1 MEILET
7 HNRNGPDTFTE
18 SLTIQILAIWPELTD
33 KFNDACLIY
42 TGFHPEFSFNT
53 RSTQGLKDQID
64 QAYNTGKRYIMFEC
78 LGEGISSDVISK
90 IHLVTSDLVA
100 ADPSVTVYYFTG
112 VLNGEEAY
120 INICNKLNLQSYI
133 TVMSCSYLE
142 YIHHSSYP
150 IIDEYEIRTRKKNY
164 LCLNKVHR
172 QHRIDL
178 LELMLSENLIN
189 DKCYYSF
196 QDYSQSTDDI
206 LISLLDEHYPN
217 IKSNLDF
224 IKTLQLNFDPT
235 RTNPVNIIQGDLEL
249 YHNSYFSVI
258 TETIYY
264 DSEYTFPKTRCH
276 VSPVESSIF
285 ITEKTIKC
293 LALKHP
299 FVVAS
304 VSGMLEGLRKRGY
317 KTFHPFIDETYDTIL
332 DDDLRLQ
339 AIVQEVN
346 RLSSQSDADWLEWTA
361 NIKDIVEYNH
371 THFFNQLDFRA

>member
-1 MEILET
+1 
-7 HNRNGPDTFTE
+7 
-18 SLTIQILAIWPELTD
+18 
-33 KFNDACLIY
+33 
-42 TGFHPEFSFNT
+42 
-53 RSTQGLKDQID
+53 
-64 QAYNTGKRYIMFEC
+64 
-78 LGEGISSDVISK
+78 
-90 IHLVTSDLVA
+90 
-100 ADPSVTVYYFTG
+100 
-112 VLNGEEAY
+112 
-120 INICNKLNLQSYI
+120 
-133 TVMSCSYLE
+133 
-142 YIHHSSYP
+142 
-150 IIDEYEIRTRKKNY
+150 
-164 LCLNKVHR
+164 
-172 QHRIDL
+172 
-178 LELMLSENLIN
+178 MLSENLIN

-196 QDYSQSTDDI
+196 QDYSQPTDDI

-217 IKSNLDF
+217 IKSNLAF

-235 RTNPVNIIQGDLEL
+235 RTNPVNIIQDDLEL

-264 DSEYTFPKTRCH
+264 DSEYAFPKTRCH
-276 VSPVESSIF
+276 VSPVESSTF

-299 FVVAS
+299 FVMAS

-361 NIKDIVEYNH
+361 NIKDVVEYNH
-371 THFFNQLDFRA
+371 THFFNQVDFRA